1 MKEREL
7 IATGNYHMHL
17 NTSKVEGGVTIR
29 ICPSTGNLSCLD
41 FPIVLAGLLP
51 YVKRVL
57 VDSAREAVTK
67 KGKLTVTFTDHYPVH
82 CVKNHWKY

>member
-7 IATGNYHMHL
+7 IATGDYHMLL
-17 NTSKVEGGVTIR
+17 NTSKVEGGVTTR

-51 YVKRVL
+51 YVKMVL
-57 VDSAREAVTK
+57 VDSAREYTPRRAVTK
-67 KGKLTVTFTDHYPVH
+67 KGKLTVTFTDH
-82 CVKNHWKY
+82 